1 MSKMSIGNATKAAT
15 SARNQSSVLAV
26 AEGRPSKQEEEKQ
39 DKEKK
44 YAFNVKMPPSYEFL
58 IKEAI
63 LKTQKETGERVSM
76 NQFIVDAIK
85 AKLGI
90 S

>member
-1 MSKMSIGNATKAAT
+1 MALKANEISKAAT
-15 SARNQSSVLAV
+15 NARNRSSLQAV
-26 AEGRPSKQEEEKQ
+26 AEGRPSKQEAKPE
-39 DKEKK
+39 KEKP
-44 YAFNVKMPPSYEFL
+44 YAFNVKMPANYEFL

-63 LKTQKETGERVSM
+63 LNTQKETGKRVSM
-76 NQFIVDAIK
+76 NQFIVDAIA